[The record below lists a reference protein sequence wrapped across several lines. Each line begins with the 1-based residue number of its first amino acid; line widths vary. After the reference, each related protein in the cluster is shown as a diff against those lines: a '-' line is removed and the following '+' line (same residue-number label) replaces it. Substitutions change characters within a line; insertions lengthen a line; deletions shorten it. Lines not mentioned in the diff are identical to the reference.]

1 MPQIMNSK
9 DKRNPNYS
17 GGNSGEEED
26 SWMNSYYTCLVCMQ
40 TAESPRVS
48 FCGHHFCSQCI
59 YNWIRSQKYQA
70 KCPYCQSLIGENTL
84 ITIRHAKT
92 KNVLSCKSFVEHRRQ
107 MRMSK
112 DCLTEN
118 IFCRRPACSHVA
130 ISNIRRTL
138 CQGSSLC
145 RPRCFNSGHVIP

>member
-84 ITIRHAKT
+84 ITIT
-92 KNVLSCKSFVEHRRQ
+92 MRR
-107 MRMSK
+107 
-112 DCLTEN
+112 
-118 IFCRRPACSHVA
+118 
-130 ISNIRRTL
+130 RRTYFRANPL
-138 CQGSSLC
+138 WSTAA
-145 RPRCFNSGHVIP
+145 RCA